1 MPPTPTQLAFSWRA
15 LFEASATAV
24 FVVGGDRSLRYAN
37 PSWEKLTDSDL
48 EKLRGTTFAEHRE
61 SASPLWKSL
70 APPPEAWAGPV
81 AKVRRPLAGSND
93 GPPWW
98 DVSFVPLFSA
108 DGSVSAL
115 IGSVTVVGDND
126 PTPLAFTPAAVGSH
140 RVATAARFTLE
151 TLAGPSPAS
160 ARLVSQV
167 RAAAASAAPVWIVG
181 EPGSGKETVARVIHH
196 AGPNRERAFLGLECA
211 GLQPYLIDGLL
222 SGKGGLASGPHVGTL
237 VLKNPAALPRDAQRH
252 LLDWALSADGPRL
265 ICTSGEPPSAAVRV
279 GQLIA
284 TFETDGAAMEIA
296 VPPLRDRLGDLPRLV
311 ARLLDR
317 FGDPKPTAMEDVFP
331 VLRAYRWPGNV
342 RELADV
348 LASAASAANGAAMT
362 RDHLPRHLR
371 EEFLIQSN
379 PLPKAKGIELDAA
392 LEEIERRLILRAV
405 TAANG
410 NLTDAAKLLGVFRPK
425 LYRRLKALGVVLPT
439 LDGEAS

>member
-1 MPPTPTQLAFSWRA
+1 MPPSPTQPAFSWRA

-24 FVVGGDRSLRYAN
+24 FVVGGDRTLRYAN
-37 PSWEKLTDSDL
+37 PAWEKLTDSDL

-81 AKVRRPLAGSND
+81 ARVRRPLAGSND

-98 DVSFVPLFSA
+98 DVSFVPLFGA
-108 DGSVSAL
+108 DGAVSAI

-126 PTPLAFTPAAVGSH
+126 PTPAAFTPAAVGSH
-140 RVATAARFTLE
+140 RAAAAARFTLE

-181 EPGSGKETVARVIHH
+181 ESGSGKETVARVIHH
-196 AGPNRERAFLGLECA
+196 TGPYRERAFLGLECA

-222 SGKGGLASGPHVGTL
+222 SGKGGLASGSHVGTL
-237 VLKNPAALPRDAQRH
+237 VLKNPAALPRDAQRR
-252 LLDWALSADGPRL
+252 LLDWALSANGPRL
-265 ICTSGEPPSAAVRV
+265 ICTSAEPPGAAVRA
-279 GQLIA
+279 GQLVA
-284 TFETDGAAMEIA
+284 TVETDCCAMELT
-296 VPPLRDRLGDLPRLV
+296 VPPLRDRLDDLPRL
-311 ARLLDR
+311 AERLLDR
-317 FGDPKPTAMEDVFP
+317 ADGSRPAIGEDVFP
-331 VLRAYRWPGNV
+331 VLRAHHWPGNV

-348 LASAASAANGAAMT
+348 LASAAAVASAGKVT

-371 EEFLIQSN
+371 EAFLIAST
-379 PLPKAKGIELDAA
+379 PLPKAKEVKLDAV
-392 LEEIERRLILRAV
+392 LEEVERRLIARAV
-405 TAANG
+405 GQGNG
-410 NLTDAAKLLGVFRPK
+410 NLTTAANRLGIPRER
-425 LYRRLKALGVVLPT
+425 LIRRLKAWGLPHT
-439 LDGEAS
+439 QLPEKS